1 MKKFLVCLLAVCM
14 LAFGAVAFTACDE
27 KTAEEGV
34 TLVNISDPA
43 NEITPSADFDYMVA
57 AEPAVSAKV
66 KATADNADGM
76 RLEVVGD
83 LQALYGED
91 GYPQAVL
98 VAKKSLIEAEPAFI
112 ASFTAAV
119 QASCEW
125 GNNDSVDIAA
135 VVDAVSSHLPSGT
148 TPTFS
153 EKNLTASVIEN
164 CAISYVSAQDSKADV
179 TAFLAEL
186 SGVGDQTFS
195 ASDAFYYSGS
205 TEAGSVTDAALDVD
219 VYMPDGA
226 PALSMAQLL
235 NDENEFGCDLSY
247 NVVPATTIQTYV
259 TGEDPQAEICVLPVN
274 AAAKLLGSGENYQ
287 MLATLT
293 HGNIY
298 ILSAKHTDTQIT
310 ADNLATLLEGKRVGC
325 IQLSNVVGLTLQ
337 SVLKANGIEYTVGE

>member
-14 LAFGAVAFTACDE
+14 LAFGAVAFSACDE

-43 NEITPSADFDYMVA
+43 NEITPAADFDYMVA

-66 KATADNADGM
+66 KATANNAEGS
-76 RLEVVGD
+76 RLQVVGD
-83 LQALYGED
+83 LQELYGEG

-98 VAKKSLIEAEPAFI
+98 VAKTSLIEAESGFI
-112 ASFTAAV
+112 ATFMNAV
-119 QASCEW
+119 KESTQW
-125 GNNDSVDIAA
+125 VNDDQVNIQT
-135 VVDAVSSHLPSGT
+135 VVEAVSSHLPDGT
-148 TPTFS
+148 TPSFS
-153 EKNLTASVIEN
+153 TKNLTAQVIAN
-164 CAISYVSAQDSKADV
+164 CAIRYVSAAESKQDV
-179 TAFLAEL
+179 QAFLAEL
-186 SGVGDQTFS
+186 SDVGEKTFS
-195 ASDAFYYSGS
+195 AADAFFYTDEVTASGL
-205 TEAGSVTDAALDVD
+205 TDASREID